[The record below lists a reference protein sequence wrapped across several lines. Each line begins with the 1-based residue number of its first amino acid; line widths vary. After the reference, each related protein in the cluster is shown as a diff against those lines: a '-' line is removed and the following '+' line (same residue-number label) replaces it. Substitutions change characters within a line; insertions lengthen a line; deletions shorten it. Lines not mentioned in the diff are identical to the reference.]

1 VCNAKQEGRR
11 RNGGSEEDD
20 FMLGDDNDDRA
31 YREVRDDPDRM
42 ESRKYLVDPNFGPD
56 YEIDENEN
64 AENEE
69 MGYRYDDKNET
80 VASVCLVLW
89 NF

>member
-1 VCNAKQEGRR
+1 
-11 RNGGSEEDD
+11 
-20 FMLGDDNDDRA
+20 
-31 YREVRDDPDRM
+31 M

-56 YEIDENEN
+56 YEKHKNENECW
-64 AENEE
+64 NEE
-69 MGYRYDDKNET
+69 MGYRYEDKNET